1 MARTVQ
7 SLLRQEMAM
16 NHTQPS
22 DQGTT
27 SSLGD
32 VMRRIGDDVKT
43 IAGDE
48 LQLAKIELTRAMKV
62 AAGDAAAIVLGGI
75 VALIGFGML
84 CVTAV
89 IALEPVIPQ
98 LWLRMIIMAVV
109 YLVAGGAVAGIF
121 VRKLKEDANP
131 AGSDTVEE
139 ARATVENIKR
149 GLSAG
154 RPHHVAK

>member
-1 MARTVQ
+1 MNETRTTDPGA
-7 SLLRQEMAM
+7 S
-16 NHTQPS
+16 
-22 DQGTT
+22 

-48 LQLAKIELTRAMKV
+48 LQLAKLELTRAMKV

-98 LWLRMIIMAVV
+98 LWLRMLIMAVV

-121 VRKLKEDANP
+121 VSKLKEDTNP
-131 AGSDTVEE
+131 AGSDTIQE
-139 ARATVENIKR
+139 AKATVENIKR
-149 GLSAG
+149 GLSAEG
-154 RPHHVAK
+154 AHHAAK